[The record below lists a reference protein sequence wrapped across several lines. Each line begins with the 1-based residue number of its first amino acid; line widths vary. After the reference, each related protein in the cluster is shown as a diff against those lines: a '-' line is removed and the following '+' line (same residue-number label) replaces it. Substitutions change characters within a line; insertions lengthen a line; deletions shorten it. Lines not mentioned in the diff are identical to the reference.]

1 MSSNHGKAEIDV
13 EIKAPATKF
22 HEMLTHR
29 PHHISNVSSNNIQ
42 GCDLHEG
49 EWGTVGSVVY
59 WNYFHDGKAKVS
71 KQLIEAIDA
80 EKNLITFKVIE
91 GDLLE
96 HYKSFKIT
104 IHATPKALGQGSIV
118 HCTMEYEKHHGDIED
133 PHTLL
138 QFVVDVSKDVDAH
151 LTSAQA

>member
-1 MSSNHGKAEIDV
+1 MTSNHGKVETDV

-29 PHHISNVSSNNIQ
+29 PHHISNVSPNNVQ

-59 WNYFHDGKAKVS
+59 WNYFHDGKAKVA
-71 KQLIEAIDA
+71 KELIEAIDA

-104 IHATPKALGQGSIV
+104 IQATPKAHGQGSIV

-138 QFVVDVSKDVDAH
+138 QFVVDVSKDLDAH